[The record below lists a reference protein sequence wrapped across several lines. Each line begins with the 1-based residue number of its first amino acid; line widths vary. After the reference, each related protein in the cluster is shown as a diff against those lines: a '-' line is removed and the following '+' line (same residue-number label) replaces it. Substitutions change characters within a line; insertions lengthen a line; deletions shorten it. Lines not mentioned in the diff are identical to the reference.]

1 MKKKKKETTR
11 TSQVVLEVK
20 NLPANA
26 GDIRGKGL
34 IPESGRS
41 LGGGHGNPLQYSCL
55 ENPTDRGAWK
65 ATVHRVAKSQTWLK
79 RPNKHA
85 HSTLIYPIL
94 WAFKIVSWASL
105 VVQMVKNLPAV
116 QETHVWSLSQE
127 NPLEKR
133 MTTLSSIFAWRIP
146 WTEKPGGL

>member
-1 MKKKKKETTR
+1 MQKKKKETTR

-26 GDIRGKGL
+26 GDMRGTGL
-34 IPESGRS
+34 FLESGRS
-41 LGGGHGNPLQYSCL
+41 PGGGHGNPLQYSCL
-55 ENPTDRGAWK
+55 ENPTDRGAWR
-65 ATVHRVAKSQTWLK
+65 ATVHRAAESQTWLK
-79 RPNKHA
+79 RRNKHA

-94 WAFKIVSWASL
+94 WAFKIVSWVSL

-133 MTTLSSIFAWRIP
+133 MATLSSIFAWRIP